1 MFYNSK
7 YTALLT
13 SNYSVYIALSE
24 VAAITKPS
32 RVPSVNCKHS

>member
-7 YTALLT
+7 YTALPT
-13 SNYSVYIALSE
+13 SNYSVYALTE
-24 VAAITKPS
+24 IAAITKPS